1 MLIFIK
7 LHVSETG
14 TILQKNG
21 KSWFRFFVHLAANL
35 GSFENPIQTV
45 RLVSL
50 KPETNIHGK

>member
-35 GSFENPIQTV
+35 GSFENPIQYV
-45 RLVSL
+45 WLV
-50 KPETNIHGK
+50 